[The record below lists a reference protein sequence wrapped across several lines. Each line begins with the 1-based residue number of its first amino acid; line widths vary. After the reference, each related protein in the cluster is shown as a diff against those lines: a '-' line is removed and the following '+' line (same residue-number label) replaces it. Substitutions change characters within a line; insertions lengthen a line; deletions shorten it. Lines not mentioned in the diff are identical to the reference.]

1 MKITVLGMVLLA
13 VSTAACGQVEAR
25 AAWAPATVRG
35 QTAAVA
41 YMQLSSSQGASLIGA
56 ESPVAGSVEL
66 HEMKMDGNVMRMRA
80 VASLEIPPRQTVEL
94 RPGGY
99 HMMLLG
105 LKRPLKKGDLVSI
118 ELKFELSDKSVRTVP
133 VTAVVRDRASMVD
146 H

>member
-1 MKITVLGMVLLA
+1 MKIAVLGMVLLA
-13 VSTAACGQVEAR
+13 VSTAACAQVEAR

-35 QTAAVA
+35 QTAAAA
-41 YMQLSSSQGASLIGA
+41 YMQLSSNQGASLIGA

-94 RPGGY
+94 KPGGY

-105 LKRPLKKGDLVSI
+105 LKRPLKKGDLLSI

-133 VTAVVRDRASMVD
+133 VTAMVRDRASMVD